1 MQINS
6 QSRDVFYVSDGTAIT
21 CETLGHVVL
30 GQFSFIPNEKTF
42 PFVESEDKVADVIKE
57 IEISY
62 QRDGIKPLVFFSIVV
77 PEIREM
83 LLKAPAH
90 SYDVLE
96 SIVQK
101 VQDDIQME
109 PQPKMQRSRSVS
121 KDSDTYFDRIAAIEY
136 TLAHDDGI
144 TLKGLDEADVILL
157 GVSRSG
163 KTPTSLYMAMQ
174 FGLRVV
180 NYPFIAEDVK
190 MMRLLPEFEIHR
202 HKLFGLTINP
212 ERLNEIRENRL
223 SGSEYASTE
232 QCKLELDTVE
242 ALFRREAI
250 PYINTSSLSVE
261 EITTRI
267 LERAGMKRRLFG

>member
-1 MQINS
+1 MQIDI

-144 TLKGLDEADVILL
+144 TLKGLDEADIILL

>member
-1 MQINS
+1 MQIDI

-30 GQFSFIPNEKTF
+30 GQFPFNANEKTF
-42 PFVESEDKVADVIKE
+42 PFVESEDKLADLLKE
-57 IEISY
+57 IELSY
-62 QRDGIKPLVFFSIVV
+62 QEHGVKPLVFFSIVI
-77 PEIREM
+77 PEIKQK
-83 LLKAPAH
+83 LLKAPAF
-90 SYDVLE
+90 SYDVLA
-96 SIVQK
+96 SIVQQVK
-101 VQDDIQME
+101 DDIQME
-109 PQPKMQRSRSVS
+109 PKPKLQRSRSVG

-144 TLKGLDEADVILL
+144 TLKGLDKADIILL

-180 NYPFIAEDVK
+180 NYPFIEEDIRRL
-190 MMRLLPEFEIHR
+190 RLLPEFEIHR
-202 HKLFGLTINP
+202 HKLFGLTIDP
-212 ERLNEIRENRL
+212 ERLTEIRENRL
-223 SGSEYASTE
+223 AGSEYASTE
-232 QCKLELDTVE
+232 QCINELESVE

-261 EITTRI
+261 EISTRI
-267 LERAGMKRRLFG
+267 LEKAGLRRRLL

>member
-1 MQINS
+1 MQIDS

-30 GQFSFIPNEKTF
+30 GQFSFKANEKTF
-42 PFVESEDKVADVIKE
+42 PFVESEDKLEELLKQ
-57 IEISY
+57 IEASN
-62 QRDGIKPLVFFSIVV
+62 RVNGVKPLVFFSIVI
-77 PEIREM
+77 PELKNM
-83 LLKAPAH
+83 LLDAPAH
-90 SYDVLE
+90 CYDVLE

-101 VQDDIQME
+101 VQDDTKMD
-109 PQPKMQRSRSVS
+109 PTPKLQRSRSVG

-144 TLKGLDEADVILL
+144 TLKGLEQADIILL

-180 NYPFIAEDVK
+180 NYPFIEEDIK
-190 MMRLLPEFEIHR
+190 RLRLLPEFEIHR

-212 ERLNEIRENRL
+212 ERLTEIRENRL
-223 SGSEYASTE
+223 AGSDYASTE
-232 QCKLELDTVE
+232 QCLTELASVE

-261 EITTRI
+261 EISARI
-267 LERAGMKRRLFG
+267 LEKAGLRRRLL